1 MVMLYRKALMKDSK
15 YLDNLLTMLIQDE
28 RQYDNSIDEY
38 FIVNDFYQNYILDD
52 TKFFFLAEDNKKII
66 CYIYGY
72 LKKDDTNKN
81 KTAYLDALFI
91 VSDYRKKG
99 IANNLIKEFKKWAKE
114 NKCSNMEVNV
124 CTNNIKAKNLYL
136 KNNFQSFKETLKCNL

>member
-1 MVMLYRKALMKDSK
+1 MLYRKALMKDSK

-38 FIVNDFYQNYILDD
+38 FIVTDFYQNYILDD
-52 TKFFFLAEDNKKII
+52 TKFLYLAEDNKKII
-66 CYIYGY
+66 GYIYGY

-91 VSDYRKKG
+91 DNDYREKG
-99 IANNLIKEFKKWAKE
+99 IANNLIKAFKKWAKE
-114 NKCSNMEVNV
+114 NKCSNIEVNV
-124 CTNNIKAKNLYL
+124 CSNNIKAKNLYL
-136 KNNFQSFKETLKCNL
+136 KNNFQSFKETLKCNI